1 MTAVQNAHTAQTKG
15 LATLLGSV
23 EALKGT
29 TALTGDEFIAFGEKF
44 KAGIGGATEAA
55 RALQAES
62 FSAQLAQLGQQSTQR
77 KAQSRDAAAEV
88 RQGIADAQISYDNEI
103 LRAKMAIEAGDA
115 AAAQDAMNKAYAARE
130 TIKQRTQQLF
140 MGAAKLGVVAL
151 SGNPLAAAGEA
162 KTISDTS
169 LQSQTSLPP
178 MAQENYWNQQ
188 LNNPFASNITGG
200 LPWSYTRRSR

>member
-1 MTAVQNAHTAQTKG
+1 MDVSGGFKNVGSMQDVYDR
-15 LATLLGSV
+15 LG
-23 EALKGT
+23 
-29 TALTGDEFIAFGEKF
+29 
-44 KAGIGGATEAA
+44 
-55 RALQAES
+55 
-62 FSAQLAQLGQQSTQR
+62 AQLAQLGQQSTQR